1 MKIMRKLLIIYA
13 HPDTDG
19 YNKEILKNT
28 LDVFKNKKI
37 DYKLLDLYKINYN
50 PILDKEEIPLKGGLP
65 LKETIKIQKDIKERD
80 LIFIYPIWWGTM
92 PAILKGFM
100 DRVFSAG
107 FAYKYVNG
115 IPRGLLKGKK
125 ALVLST
131 SGAPNIY
138 NWITCKRATKGLTK
152 NILSFCAVKS
162 KAYIFGNALNI
173 DKDRENVK
181 KFTIKKINSFLKIK

>member
-1 MKIMRKLLIIYA
+1 MQKILIIYT
-13 HPDTDG
+13 HPDTEG

-28 LDVFKNKKI
+28 QKILKQKKV

-50 PILDKEEIPLKGGLP
+50 PILNKEELSVKGGSPLKDTL
-65 LKETIKIQKDIKERD
+65 KIQKEIKERE

-92 PAILKGFM
+92 PAILKGFI

-125 ALVLST
+125 AIILTT
-131 SGAPNIY
+131 SGAPKIY
-138 NWITCKRATKGLTK
+138 NLLTFNRATKGLK
-152 NILSFCAVKS
+152 NNVLKFCSISS
-162 KAYIFGNALNI
+162 KAHIFPKALNI
-173 DKDRENVK
+173 KKDREKVK
-181 KFTIKKINSFLKIK
+181 EFTYKKVNLFLKKIHS